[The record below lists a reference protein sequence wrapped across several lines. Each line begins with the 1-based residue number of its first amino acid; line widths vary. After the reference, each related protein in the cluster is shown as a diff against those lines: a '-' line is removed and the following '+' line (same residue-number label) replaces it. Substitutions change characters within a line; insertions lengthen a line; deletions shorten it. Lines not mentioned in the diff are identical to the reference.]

1 MACPPRVPGLCLAA
15 LLCLWA
21 AGLTGCGGTTPGPAV
36 PASPAP
42 PEARAGRDSGGL
54 PRANPGYIQWLERQ
68 SLLRR
73 APELTAIVTG
83 SSLPWN
89 APSTPVDVGPLLE
102 RANVWLNFAP
112 LLTAWDGD
120 APVLS
125 QVADRNLPALW
136 AQAGIQ
142 GIFLTAAAE
151 SGADWDA
158 PGDASGDVP
167 GDTAAAFAEPGLDSV
182 SFDFA
187 PAVGDDDAY
196 AALEQRA
203 LAAGL
208 PLGGEI
214 PPAAPGAGP
223 DFFLAARGVR
233 DYPGLFLM
241 VDIPAGVWPLLPEPL
256 PDADYEGWPLS
267 PGATA
272 ELARRALIPPAFA
285 QDLTPLPGQ
294 AGGWAATAEVT
305 GVDGVTRRWLYRY
318 AGTPRRPVLNWDDP
332 SGAARRVLAAGVIRQ
347 AGLLH
352 QPLVGL
358 SVEALWGQDPA
369 AAGGDGR
376 LTGDSPE
383 PALSALH
390 DLSRAARRYGAWS
403 LLRDRLPIGLV
414 PAIQAAGVDFAADT
428 ALSPA
433 LEYALLSGNVAPLNT
448 AIDSALAAGIDHAR
462 LWRQSAD
469 GTVPLPV
476 PEALADMELPAGWR
490 DLLCDQAGR
499 LRGTAPALAALA
511 AGLTP
516 AQIRAAVPGG
526 ASTGGAWATDQK
538 RRTIVRKIQ
547 PPHMLQLAFRA
558 LQPGLLFVS
567 GPDLAGALFAPGNS
581 RMPAAWTPDAARQSF
596 TRQGLPVAVQL
607 YPPLADQMRDEDS
620 PARELRR
627 LAELRRASG
636 VARGRLAARPQMGE
650 PAATGV
656 LTALPDG
663 DYLLT
668 AGNFSGTS
676 LVTDVTFPP
685 GLIRHGGPGLDLVS
699 GQNVA
704 VDRDHLRLRMEP
716 WQYRAVRLAAADPG
730 RGTTRP

>member
-1 MACPPRVPGLCLAA
+1 MPCPPRFSSLCRFA

-21 AGLTGCGGTTPGPAV
+21 AGLTGCSGTGSGPPLSA
-36 PASPAP
+36 AAP
-42 PEARAGRDSGGL
+42 QAGRESEGL

-68 SLLRR
+68 SLLRG

-89 APSTPVDVGPLLE
+89 APSTRIDVGPLLE
-102 RANVWLNFAP
+102 RAGVWLDFAP
-112 LLTAWDGD
+112 LRTAWEGD
-120 APVLS
+120 APVLD

-136 AQAGIQ
+136 ADAGIQ

-158 PGDASGDVP
+158 SGDTE
-167 GDTAAAFAEPGLDSV
+167 GGAEDSFAEPGRDSV
-182 SFDFA
+182 SFDF
-187 PAVGDDDAY
+187 PRAVGDDNAY
-196 AALEQRA
+196 AALEERS

-208 PLGGEI
+208 LLGGEI
-214 PPAAPGAGP
+214 PPAAVGLGP

-241 VDIPAGVWPLLPEPL
+241 VELPAEVWSLLPEPL
-256 PDADYEGWPLS
+256 PGMAYMGQPLPPDITAD
-267 PGATA
+267 
-272 ELARRALIPPAFA
+272 LARRALIPPAFA
-285 QDLTPLPGQ
+285 QDLTPLPEQ
-294 AGGWAATAEVT
+294 AGGWAATAEIT

-332 SGAARRVLAAGVIRQ
+332 SGAARRVLAAGIIRQ

-369 AAGGDGR
+369 ALDEDGR
-376 LTGDSPE
+376 LTGGSPE
-383 PALSALH
+383 PALSALR
-390 DLSRAARRYGAWS
+390 DLSRDVRRYGAWS
-403 LLRDRLPIGLV
+403 LLRDRLPMSLV
-414 PAIQAAGVDFAADT
+414 PAAQAAGVDFAADT
-428 ALSPA
+428 VLSPA
-433 LEYALLSGNVAPLNT
+433 LEYALLSGSAAPLNN
-448 AIDSALAAGIDHAR
+448 AIDSALAEKIDHAR

-469 GTVPLPV
+469 GTALALA
-476 PEALADMELPAGWR
+476 PEGLADMELPAGWNGLLR
-490 DLLCDQAGR
+490 DPAGR
-499 LRGTAPALAALA
+499 LHGTAPALAALA

-526 ASTGGAWATDQK
+526 ASAGSAWTTDRN
-538 RRTIVRKIQ
+538 RREIMRKIQ
-547 PPHMLQLAFRA
+547 AAHTLQLAFRA

-567 GPDLAGALFAPGNS
+567 GPDLAGAMFAPGNS
-581 RMPAAWTPDAARQSF
+581 RLPAAWTPDAARQSA

-607 YPPLADQMRDEDS
+607 YPPLTEQMREEDS

-627 LAELRRASG
+627 LAELRRTSG
-636 VARGRLAARPQMGE
+636 VAQGRLVARPQMGE
-650 PAATGV
+650 PAAAGV

-668 AGNFSGTS
+668 AGNFSGAS
-676 LVTDVTFPP
+676 FVTDVTFPP
-685 GLIRHGGPGLDLVS
+685 GLIRHGRPGIDLVS
-699 GQNVA
+699 GQGVT
-704 VDRDHLRLRMEP
+704 VDRDHLRLRMGP
-716 WQYRAVRLAAADPG
+716 WQYRAVRLAAVDTD